1 LSLVIDNPSPLFQV
15 VPFSISGLN
24 ELLAEISSASSSH
37 ISKKFHTIYFK
48 EYFAA
53 LDARTIVVEK
63 NYIDHDYLEDYSG
76 YYARCF
82 SDYQRKCTR
91 LHFFQNEFSE
101 SRFTDLLTNSGDEKF
116 ANAIRDAYLGFI
128 VAKPLP
134 QTVIGRTCLKTY
146 SADNGRRNFCTRT
159 YDANLF
165 GFPLS
170 VETLAFQEQDTEAAA
185 CATSA
190 LWTAFHGT
198 SKLFDHPIPS
208 PVEITKSATVLGEH
222 LTRSLPATDGLTAN
236 QMAKAIRGVQLEPTM
251 VGVEDEYV
259 LKSTLYSYLPLGI
272 PILMTL
278 ALVNVSEPSN
288 PTMIGFHAVTITG
301 FSLGK
306 EPEAHDS
313 NFVTRASRIDKLYAH
328 DDQVG
333 PYSRMVFDGIKVVL
347 DRQYNSISTSWGSS
361 DGAATFRAV
370 PRIFLI
376 PVYHKIRIPVHLV
389 HDTVFTFNSLLE
401 PLRDNKIIAPDGP
414 FEWDI
419 QLTTVNNL
427 KTKLRQEKLMQQE
440 HLRNVLLQGCP
451 ASFGRLQLSRGINRY

>member
-1 LSLVIDNPSPLFQV
+1 M
-15 VPFSISGLN
+15 
-24 ELLAEISSASSSH
+24 
-37 ISKKFHTIYFK
+37 
-48 EYFAA
+48 
-53 LDARTIVVEK
+53 
-63 NYIDHDYLEDYSG
+63 
-76 YYARCF
+76 
-82 SDYQRKCTR
+82 
-91 LHFFQNEFSE
+91 HFFQNEFSE
-101 SRFTDLLTNSGDEKF
+101 SQFTNLLTNHTDDKF
-116 ANAIRDAYLGFI
+116 AAAVREAYLGFI
-128 VAKPLP
+128 VVKPLP
-134 QTVIGRTCLKTY
+134 ETVIGRTCLKTY
-146 SADNGRRNFCTRT
+146 PSENGRRYFCQRK
-159 YDANLF
+159 YEANLF
-165 GFPLS
+165 GFSLS
-170 VETLAFQEQDTEAAA
+170 VDTLAFQEQDREAAA

-236 QMAKAIRGVQLEPTM
+236 QMAKAIRGVQLEATI

-259 LKSTLYSYLPLGI
+259 LKSTLYSYLRLEI

-278 ALVNVSEPSN
+278 ALVDLSDPSN
-288 PTMIGFHAVTITG
+288 PRLEGYHAVTITG

-306 EPEAHDS
+306 KPEAHAP
-313 NFVTRASRIDKLYAH
+313 NFITRASRIDKLYAH

-333 PYSRMVFDGIKVVL
+333 PYSRMTFDGAKVVL
-347 DRQYNSISTSWGSS
+347 NDREHNSLSTSWGFS

-401 PLRDNKIIAPDGP
+401 PLRENKIISVDGP

-427 KTKLRQEKLMQQE
+427 KTKLREE
-440 HLRNVLLQGCP
+440 HLLQQHHLQDVLIQEMPRFIWLATALHGNKPVLSLLFDATDVAQGKFFIRAIEYDSDVGNAIRAYSEAVGPENDSFVSHPQVWKVFKWFATKRP
-451 ASFGRLQLSRGINRY
+451 AI